1 MLTYSSK
8 EARQHWRQILDT
20 ILGRQQDI
28 LIERNGKP
36 TAVIIPVEDYEN
48 IREALEEYR
57 DGLEAESLYTA
68 WKEGR
73 EESLTIA
80 EAMEELGLDQEE

>member
-8 EARQHWRQILDT
+8 DARQNWRKILDI
-20 ILGRQQDI
+20 ILARGQDI

-36 TAVIIPVEDYEN
+36 AAVIVPVEDYEN

-57 DGLEAESLYTA
+57 EGLEAQTLYDA
-68 WKEGR
+68 WKAGR
-73 EESLTIA
+73 EESVSIA
-80 EAMEELGLDQEE
+80 EARQELGLDE

>member
-8 EARQHWRQILDT
+8 DARQNWRKILDT
-20 ILGRQQDI
+20 ILMRGQDI

-36 TAVIIPVEDYEN
+36 AAVIVPVEDYEN

-57 DGLEAESLYTA
+57 EGLEAQALYDA
-68 WKEGR
+68 WKAASEA
-73 EESLTIA
+73 SVSIA
-80 EAMEELGLDQEE
+80 EARQELDLDT

>member
-8 EARQHWRQILDT
+8 EARQNWRQILDI
-20 ILGRQQDI
+20 ILGRKQDI

-36 TAVIIPVEDYEN
+36 AAVIIPVEDYEN
-48 IREALEEYR
+48 IREMLEEYR
-57 DGLEAESLYTA
+57 DGLEAQALYSA

-73 EESLTIA
+73 EESLSIA
-80 EAMEELGLDQEE
+80 EAMQELDLDE

>member
-8 EARQHWRQILDT
+8 EARQNWRQILDT
-20 ILGRQQDI
+20 ILGRKQDI

-36 TAVIIPVEDYEN
+36 AAVIMPVEDYEN

-57 DGLEAESLYTA
+57 DGLEAEALYTA
-68 WKEGR
+68 WKAGR
-73 EESLTIA
+73 EESLSIA
-80 EAMEELGLDQEE
+80 EAKKELDLAE

>member
-8 EARQHWRQILDT
+8 DARQNWRKILDT
-20 ILGRQQDI
+20 ILMRGQDI

-36 TAVIIPVEDYEN
+36 AAVIVPVEDYEN

-57 DGLEAESLYTA
+57 EGLEAQALYDA
-68 WKEGR
+68 WKAGSEA
-73 EESLTIA
+73 SVSIA
-80 EAMEELGLDQEE
+80 EARQELDLDT

>member
-8 EARQHWRQILDT
+8 EARQNWRKILDT
-20 ILGRQQDI
+20 ILGRKQDI

-36 TAVIIPVEDYEN
+36 AAVIMPVEDYEN

-57 DGLEAESLYTA
+57 DGLEAEALYTA
-68 WKEGR
+68 WKAGQ
-73 EESLTIA
+73 EESLSIA
-80 EAMEELGLDQEE
+80 EAMEELGLDE

>member
-20 ILGRQQDI
+20 ILGRKQDV

-36 TAVIIPVEDYEN
+36 AAVIMPVEDYEN
-48 IREALEEYR
+48 IREVLEEYR
-57 DGLEAESLYTA
+57 DGLEAEALYAA

-73 EESLTIA
+73 EESLSIA
-80 EAMEELGLDQEE
+80 EAMKELDIEE